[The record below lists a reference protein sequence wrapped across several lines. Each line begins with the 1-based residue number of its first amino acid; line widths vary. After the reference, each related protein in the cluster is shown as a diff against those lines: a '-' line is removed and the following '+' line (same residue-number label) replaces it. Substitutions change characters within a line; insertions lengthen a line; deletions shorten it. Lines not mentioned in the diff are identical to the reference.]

1 MTARRIIIPLVV
13 LVALAPTAR
22 ADIPDGVPDE
32 LSSNRLDRAALVA
45 MPGVWKVEV
54 KAHMTALRTASG
66 AVVML
71 PARARTVSR
80 EGTAFGVTPEGHL
93 VSAAHVVQP
102 SAHDL
107 AETAYLQKLALE
119 GKGRNEAIARAWV
132 KRTGAVPVGLRPL
145 ERVVRPMATGAVASR
160 GRAMSP
166 RIVTTDWLRDIVVL
180 RVPNVHDIPSLGLDR
195 GMDVGTPIATLGFG
209 SENPFA
215 DPQHGSLVP
224 AVHTGL
230 IGQTGPLEKTP
241 ARLLTLISNEVQ
253 HGDSGSPAVDERG
266 RVRGVVL
273 VRRRGGGGAM
283 APTEE
288 LIHVLDSVGIRAWE
302 GRTQT
307 LYRSALAS
315 MSRYDLAGARRDL
328 GRTLASYPDHGLAAY
343 ERGRVDQLAKARV
356 SLAGEPWRRG
366 GFTVAGISALII
378 AIILGVLLWKA
389 VIRNPAVLGPRD
401 RTPYDREDDPRDG

>member
-1 MTARRIIIPLVV
+1 MTARRIILPLLV
-13 LVALAPTAR
+13 LFALAPTAR

-45 MPGVWKVEV
+45 MPGVWKVDV

-80 EGTAFGVTPEGHL
+80 EGTAFGVTPEGYL

-119 GKGRNEAIARAWV
+119 GRAHNDAIARAWV

-145 ERVVRPMATGAVASR
+145 ERVVRPMAAGAMASR
-160 GRAMSP
+160 ARAMSP

-180 RVPNVHDIPSLGLDR
+180 RVPNVRDLPSLGLDR

-215 DPQHGSLVP
+215 DPQHGALVP
-224 AVHTGL
+224 AVRTGL

-241 ARLLTLISNEVQ
+241 ARVLTLISNDIQ
-253 HGDSGSPAVDERG
+253 HGDSGGPVVDERG

-307 LYRSALAS
+307 LYRSALAN
-315 MSRYDLAGARRDL
+315 MSRYDLARARRDL
-328 GRTLASYPDHGLAAY
+328 SRTLASYPDHGLALY

-356 SLAGEPWRRG
+356 SLAGEPWQRG
-366 GFTVAGISALII
+366 GLTVAGISALII

-401 RTPYDREDDPRDG
+401 RTPYNHEDDARDG